1 MKNIAQIKSMGRE
14 TSFLSPTVMG
24 YMAITAVLFIWSGFS
39 LTVRGIGGSPLAT
52 ADVALIRFTVPLL
65 LLLPLIP
72 ARIERIKKINFFH
85 LLLILLGGLPFFL
98 FAAAGAKTAPTA
110 YMGAILAGTPVFFVA
125 ILAWFFDGQLISKK
139 RGVALLVIMLGVLVM
154 IAGQA
159 GALSG
164 EIVQSV
170 LFLLGGSLLWAGYT
184 MGLKHAGLDP
194 ISIAIIVSASSFI
207 MMLALIITGT
217 VTTNVGS
224 FSFQQALPF
233 ILIQGVGVGVIATIG
248 YSYAVNQLG
257 PAQSSTIAALSPG
270 LTALLAV
277 PVFNELLSM
286 ATLLGIFLTTVGVI
300 LSNRS

>member
-1 MKNIAQIKSMGRE
+1 MKNIAQIKSMDRE
-14 TSFLSPTVMG
+14 ASFLSPIVMG

-39 LTVRGIGGSPLAT
+39 LTVRAIGESPLAT

-65 LLLPLIP
+65 LLLPLLP
-72 ARIERIKKINFFH
+72 SRIERIKKIKFFH

-110 YMGAILAGTPVFFVA
+110 YMGAILAGTPAFFVA
-125 ILAWFFDGQLISKK
+125 ILSYFFDGQLISKK
-139 RGVALLVIMLGVLVM
+139 RGIALLVILIGVLVM
-154 IAGQA
+154 VAGQSET
-159 GALSG
+159 LSE
-164 EIVQSV
+164 EIVQGV
-170 LFLLGGSLLWAGYT
+170 LFLLGGSLVWAGYT

-194 ISIAIIVSASSFI
+194 ISIAIIVSICSFI
-207 MMLALIITGT
+207 ITLALIVTGSIA
-217 VTTNVGS
+217 TNFGS

-233 ILIQGVGVGVIATIG
+233 MLIQGVGVGVIATIG

-257 PAQSSTIAALSPG
+257 SAQSSTIGALSPG

-286 ATLLGIFLTTVGVI
+286 ATLLGIFLTSVGVI